1 MGVAPTLSSERR
13 SGNSLLDGLYD
24 RNIIRQQA
32 DGLPSGEVGRKP
44 AKKGQ
49 HYGGSTMQM
58 EANIGA
64 RLDKLPLSGFHWR
77 LLGLIAAGMY
87 FDSFDIYIAGT
98 VLAAMIHSGESTL
111 GLNATFVSVTF
122 IGMMTGAWLSGLLGD
137 RFGRRFCYQFNLGI
151 YGFASIAAALAPS
164 MYWLIFFRLV
174 MGIGM
179 GAEIVV
185 GYGTLS
191 EFIPANWRGRFG
203 TILNLII
210 NTSLFLSTFLGWLI
224 VPHYGWRWMFAIAGC
239 GALFVWFLRKSM
251 PESPRWLAARGRNA
265 EARQIVER
273 IEAACGSIA
282 DSTIVATKS
291 PARESYAS
299 DSSEA
304 GRLGDLFS
312 RRLLTRTIT
321 AITVLVALFTVNY
334 AFVSWIPTFLVKQG
348 HSVSNSLGI
357 TALMFAG
364 GPVGSLI
371 AFVLAERVGRKWGIV
386 LFSLVCAGFGIAY
399 PFAQSAVAITA
410 LGFAITA
417 GIYVLSSFSVATYV
431 PELFPTELRLRG
443 SGLANTV
450 GRAVSIVVPYA
461 VASAFMRFGISG
473 VLALIVGTLLI
484 QALIVG
490 VLGAETKHRSLEAI
504 AADAA
509 SEEALEGSARAA
521 AQ

>member
-1 MGVAPTLSSERR
+1 
-13 SGNSLLDGLYD
+13 
-24 RNIIRQQA
+24 
-32 DGLPSGEVGRKP
+32 
-44 AKKGQ
+44 
-49 HYGGSTMQM
+49 MQM
-58 EANIGA
+58 DASIGA
-64 RLDKLPLSGFHWR
+64 RLDRLPLSGFHWR

-111 GLNATFVSVTF
+111 SLNATFVSVTF

-164 MYWLIFFRLV
+164 IYWLIFFRLV
-174 MGIGM
+174 MGVGM

-191 EFIPANWRGRFG
+191 EFIPADWRGRFG

-224 VPHYGWRWMFAIAGC
+224 VPQYGWRWMFAIAGC

-251 PESPRWLAARGRNA
+251 PESPRWLASRGRTD
-265 EARQIVER
+265 EAREIVER
-273 IEAACGSIA
+273 IETACGNAVSYPA
-282 DSTIVATKS
+282 NAPEQPST
-291 PARESYAS
+291 REFYAN
-299 DSSEA
+299 DT
-304 GRLGDLFS
+304 GRLSDLFS

-348 HSVSNSLGI
+348 HSVSNSLGL
-357 TALMFAG
+357 TAVMFAG
-364 GPVGSLI
+364 GPIGSLI
-371 AFVLAERVGRKWGIV
+371 AFALAEHLGRKWGIV
-386 LFSLVCAGFGIAY
+386 LFSLVCVAFGVAY

-410 LGFAITA
+410 LGFAITCC
-417 GIYVLSSFSVATYV
+417 IYVLSSFSVATYV

-461 VASAFMRFGISG
+461 VASAFMRFGIAG
-473 VLALIVGTLLI
+473 VLTLIVATLLI

-490 VLGAETKHRSLEAI
+490 VLGAETKQRSLESI
-504 AADAA
+504 AADASVT
-509 SEEALEGSARAA
+509 SEEAIEGGATAA
-521 AQ
+521 MK

>member
-1 MGVAPTLSSERR
+1 
-13 SGNSLLDGLYD
+13 
-24 RNIIRQQA
+24 
-32 DGLPSGEVGRKP
+32 
-44 AKKGQ
+44 
-49 HYGGSTMQM
+49 MQM
-58 EANIGA
+58 DASIGA
-64 RLDKLPLSGFHWR
+64 RLDRLPLSGFHWR

-111 GLNATFVSVTF
+111 SLNATFVSVTF

-164 MYWLIFFRLV
+164 IYWLIFFRLV
-174 MGIGM
+174 MGVGM

-191 EFIPANWRGRFG
+191 EFIPADWRGRFG

-224 VPHYGWRWMFAIAGC
+224 VPQYGWRWMFAIAGC

-251 PESPRWLAARGRNA
+251 PESPRWLASRGRGD
-265 EARQIVER
+265 EARQIVEH
-273 IEAACGSIA
+273 IETACGNA
-282 DSTIVATKS
+282 VGYPANAAVNAPEPST
-291 PARESYAS
+291 REFY
-299 DSSEA
+299 SSET

-348 HSVSNSLGI
+348 HSVSSSLGL
-357 TALMFAG
+357 TAVMFAG
-364 GPVGSLI
+364 GPIGSLI
-371 AFVLAERVGRKWGIV
+371 AFALAEHLGRKWGIV
-386 LFSLVCAGFGIAY
+386 LFSLVCVAFGVAY

-410 LGFAITA
+410 LGFAITCC
-417 GIYVLSSFSVATYV
+417 IYVLSSFSVATYV

-461 VASAFMRFGISG
+461 VASAFMRFGIAG
-473 VLALIVGTLLI
+473 VLTLIVGTLLL

-490 VLGAETKHRSLEAI
+490 VLGAETKQRSLESI
-504 AADAA
+504 AAGTGDTSAEIIEGGATAA
-509 SEEALEGSARAA
+509 MK
-521 AQ
+521 

>member
-1 MGVAPTLSSERR
+1 
-13 SGNSLLDGLYD
+13 
-24 RNIIRQQA
+24 
-32 DGLPSGEVGRKP
+32 
-44 AKKGQ
+44 
-49 HYGGSTMQM
+49 MQM
-58 EANIGA
+58 DASIGA
-64 RLDKLPLSGFHWR
+64 RLDRLPLSGVHWR

-98 VLAAMIHSGESTL
+98 VLAAMVHSGESTL

-122 IGMMTGAWLSGLLGD
+122 IGMMAGAWLSGLLGD

-174 MGIGM
+174 MGLGM

-191 EFIPANWRGRFG
+191 EFIPADWRGRFG

-224 VPHYGWRWMFAIAGC
+224 VPRYGWRWMFAIAGC
-239 GALFVWFLRKSM
+239 GALIVWFLRKSM
-251 PESPRWLAARGRNA
+251 PESPRWLASRGRGE
-265 EARQIVER
+265 EARKIVEQF
-273 IEAACGSIA
+273 EAACGTSPGHAPTFTGSQA
-282 DSTIVATKS
+282 DEAWSRDPV
-291 PARESYAS
+291 
-299 DSSEA
+299 SS
-304 GRLGDLFS
+304 GRLADLFS

-348 HSVSNSLGI
+348 HSVSNSLGM

-371 AFVLAERVGRKWGIV
+371 AFALAERVGRKWGIV
-386 LFSLVCAGFGIAY
+386 VFSLICAAFALAY
-399 PFAQSAVAITA
+399 PFAQSTVAITA

-431 PELFPTELRLRG
+431 PELFPTQLRLRG
-443 SGLANTV
+443 SGLANTM
-450 GRAVSIVVPYA
+450 GRGVSIVVPYV
-461 VASAFMRFGISG
+461 VASAFTRFGIAG
-473 VLALIVGTLLI
+473 VLTLIVGTLLL

-490 VLGAETKHRSLEAI
+490 LLGAETTHRSLEAI
-504 AADAA
+504 AADARTG
-509 SEEALEGSARAA
+509 EVG
-521 AQ
+521 AQRPQSTVATE